1 MNDDI
6 NFLGKKKKKKK
17 TFKKPK
23 LLMSFYV
30 ERERYNTHIYPG
42 SGFIFLEGLTK
53 KNKIRRDKNSSL
65 SFFFRKSGPYIFFLS
80 VEDDKE

>member
-17 TFKKPK
+17 PFKKPK

-30 ERERYNTHIYPG
+30 ERERYNTNIYPG

-53 KNKIRRDKNSSL
+53 K
-65 SFFFRKSGPYIFFLS
+65 
-80 VEDDKE
+80 

>member
-17 TFKKPK
+17 AFKKPK

-30 ERERYNTHIYPG
+30 ERARYNTHIYPG

-65 SFFFRKSGPYIFFLS
+65 SFFCGKSGPLYFLLLRRRR
-80 VEDDKE
+80 

>member
-17 TFKKPK
+17 AFKKPK

-30 ERERYNTHIYPG
+30 ERARYNTHIYPG

-53 KNKIRRDKNSSL
+53 KKIK
-65 SFFFRKSGPYIFFLS
+65 
-80 VEDDKE
+80 